1 MNRRRV
7 GSAAAILIL
16 FAGLAIARA
25 GTFLQISDPLQNADA
40 IVVIGG
46 RVPFRAMK
54 GAEFYQQGIAPQ
66 VWLTMGNRN
75 AAEIEMER
83 LGVVPTLEHVYSQA
97 VLERLGVPREAITVI
112 PGRNNNTATE
122 MRTIASYAR
131 QRKVARLVLVTS
143 NYHSRRV
150 RTLWRKLVGASPE
163 AIVQYTDAEPFD
175 ERRWFADAADGWT
188 VSREWFGL
196 LNAWLG
202 FPVGSE
208 HW

>member
-1 MNRRRV
+1 MNRQRV

-16 FAGLAIARA
+16 LAGIAIARA
-25 GTFLQISDPLQNADA
+25 GTFLRINDPLQNADA

-54 GAEFYQQGIAPQ
+54 GAEFYRQGIAPQ
-66 VWLTMGNRN
+66 VWLTMGHRN

-131 QRKVARLVLVTS
+131 QRKALRLVLVTS

-163 AIVQYTDAEPFD
+163 AIVQ
-175 ERRWFADAADGWT
+175 
-188 VSREWFGL
+188 
-196 LNAWLG
+196 
-202 FPVGSE
+202 
-208 HW
+208 

>member
-1 MNRRRV
+1 MTGRQIAA
-7 GSAAAILIL
+7 AAAILVL
-16 FAGLAIARA
+16 LAGFAIARA
-25 GTFLQISDPLQNADA
+25 GTFLRINDPLQNADA

-54 GAEFYQQGIAPQ
+54 GAELYTQRIAPQ
-66 VWLTMGNRN
+66 VWLTMGNRSR
-75 AAEIEMER
+75 AEIEMER

-122 MRTIASYAR
+122 MRTIGTFAR
-131 QRKVARLVLVTS
+131 QRKVSRVVLVTS

-150 RTLWRKLVGASPE
+150 RTLWKKLVGASPE
-163 AIVQYTDAEPFD
+163 AIVQYTEAEPFD
-175 ERRWFADAADGWT
+175 EERWWADAADGWT